1 MCNMNDSCWI
11 YHLILISCALIWK
24 EILHYSTHF
33 STTKLK
39 HEAFISKI
47 SYMYRWYM
55 GFVNIIEKKCKFKKK
70 THTFKVI
77 YKYKNILDK
86 NTCRKKVNLN
96 KHIDIYNHPYI
107 FNYIF
112 WSLTYTMQFVLS
124 TGFFFHIV
132 HHCKSK
138 GTIHF
143 SFFFMLEDRPWI
155 YEFI

>member
-11 YHLILISCALIWK
+11 YHLILISCVLIWK

-47 SYMYRWYM
+47 SYMYTWYM

-70 THTFKVI
+70 KNHTFKVI
-77 YKYKNILDK
+77 HKYKNILDK

-124 TGFFFHIV
+124 TVGFFFTLYIIV
-132 HHCKSK
+132 SQKEQS
-138 GTIHF
+138 T
-143 SFFFMLEDRPWI
+143 SLFFFMLEDRPWI
-155 YEFI
+155 

>member
-1 MCNMNDSCWI
+1 
-11 YHLILISCALIWK
+11 
-24 EILHYSTHF
+24 
-33 STTKLK
+33 
-39 HEAFISKI
+39 
-47 SYMYRWYM
+47 MYRWYM

-112 WSLTYTMQFVLS
+112 WSLTYTMQFLLS
-124 TGFFFHIV
+124 TGFFFS
-132 HHCKSK
+132 HCTS
-138 GTIHF
+138 
-143 SFFFMLEDRPWI
+143 L
-155 YEFI
+155 